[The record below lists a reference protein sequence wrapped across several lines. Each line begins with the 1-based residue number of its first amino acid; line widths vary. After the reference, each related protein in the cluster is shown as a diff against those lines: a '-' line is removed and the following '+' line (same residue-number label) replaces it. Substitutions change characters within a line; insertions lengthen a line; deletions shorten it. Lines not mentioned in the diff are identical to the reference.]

1 MQLTGKGAA
10 RPSTAAI
17 RRLESTPRA
26 PAATGK
32 ATARPS
38 TAAGRLDDFPRL
50 SQDIAVKNTTLESA
64 TSHAPGSKG
73 SGADGVKNITLESRT
88 SHAGRLDDIAHM
100 SERCSARAHAQR
112 EKARELLRKERG
124 WRGWGCCRAAGGAG
138 ARRKASDEVSIYLYR
153 ALPRPMSIGIHMHR
167 RGGAQESV

>member
-17 RRLESTPRA
+17 PRLESTPRA

-50 SQDIAVKNTTLESA
+50 SQDIAVKNTTLES
-64 TSHAPGSKG
+64 G
-73 SGADGVKNITLESRT
+73 T
-88 SHAGRLDDIAHM
+88 SHAGRLDDIARL

-153 ALPRPMSIGIHMHR
+153 ALPRPI
-167 RGGAQESV
+167 

>member
-17 RRLESTPRA
+17 PRLESTPRA

-73 SGADGVKNITLESRT
+73 SGADGVKNTTLESGTSHEPGGKGSGADGVKNITLESRT

-100 SERCSARAHAQR
+100 SERCSARARPER
-112 EKARELLRKERG
+112 ESAGTAAERARVEGVGLLQGG
-124 WRGWGCCRAAGGAG
+124 W
-138 ARRKASDEVSIYLYR
+138 
-153 ALPRPMSIGIHMHR
+153 R